1 MQVGLNFA
9 KLLVIQYYN
18 IILGTLE
25 KEINFSFGN
34 KTTSNGACG
43 TTFKN
48 EFYLFGGGLQLER
61 EPTDFRQVDKRL

>member
-34 KTTSNGACG
+34 KTTTNGACG
-43 TTFKN
+43 IIFQN
-48 EFYLFGGGLQLER
+48 EYYLFGGALHFE
-61 EPTDFRQVDKRL
+61 EKPSDFRQVNNRL